1 MPIVAALMACV
12 PKLDVAPDAEPHF
25 DNLQQQNLAIH
36 GCANIHMHV
45 DNNTDQPVANAIQ
58 RHAGR
63 VGADLVV
70 LGLYGHSRMRELL
83 LGGVSRDMLG
93 SIHLPLLV
101 SH

>member
-1 MPIVAALMACV
+1 MPFLAAADEVHFLTV
-12 PKLDVAPDAEPHF
+12 SSDAPDDF
-25 DNLQQQNLAIH
+25 DGLQRRYLTAH
-36 GCANIHMHV
+36 GCRSIHMHV
-45 DNNTDQPVANAIQ
+45 DRNTDGPVSNAIQ

-70 LGLYGHSRMRELL
+70 LGLYGHSRMRELF

-93 SIHLPLLV
+93 SLHLPLLV